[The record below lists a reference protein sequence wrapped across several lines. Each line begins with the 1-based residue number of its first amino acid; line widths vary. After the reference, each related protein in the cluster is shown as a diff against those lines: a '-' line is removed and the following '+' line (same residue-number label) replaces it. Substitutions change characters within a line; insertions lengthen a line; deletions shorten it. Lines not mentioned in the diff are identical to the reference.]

1 MRKII
6 GYEKFTSKKGM
17 PCCAVSTELP
27 YTAREGVF
35 QLGIK
40 AETVMIYGESCNV
53 IDKDSIGGELVGFF
67 GYNNG
72 VCCVQSPAVNK
83 VAK

>member
-1 MRKII
+1 MARKII
-6 GYEKFTSKKGM
+6 GFEKFTSKKGM

-27 YTAREGVF
+27 YVAREGVT

-40 AETVMIYGESCNV
+40 AETVMIYGESCSV
-53 IDKDSIGGELVGFF
+53 INKDCIGKELAGFF

-72 VCCVQSPAVNK
+72 VCMVQSPVIQ
-83 VAK
+83 

>member
-1 MRKII
+1 MREII

-17 PCCAVSTELP
+17 QCCAVSTKLP
-27 YTAREGVF
+27 YTARDNVT

-40 AETVMIYGESCNV
+40 AEPVMIYGDSCSV

-67 GYNNG
+67 GYSNG
-72 VCCVQSPAVNK
+72 VCVCQSPAVK
-83 VAK
+83 KAAK

>member
-1 MRKII
+1 MRKIV

-27 YTAREGVF
+27 YTPREGVS

-40 AETVMIYGESCNV
+40 AEVCMIYGDACNV
-53 IDKDSIGGELVGFF
+53 IDKDCIGKELVGFF
-67 GYNNG
+67 GYSNG
-72 VCCVQSPAVNK
+72 VCMVQSPAVNK
-83 VAK
+83 

>member
-1 MRKII
+1 MKRKII

-27 YTAREGVF
+27 YTPREGVE

-40 AETVMIYGESCNV
+40 AETVMIYGDSCSV
-53 IDKDSIGGELVGFF
+53 INKNAIGKELAGFF

-72 VCCVQSPAVNK
+72 VCCVQGPV
-83 VAK
+83 VQ

>member
-17 PCCAVSTELP
+17 QCCAVSTELP
-27 YTAREGVF
+27 YTPRDNVT

-40 AETVMIYGESCNV
+40 AETVMIYGDSCTV
-53 IDKDSIGGELVGFF
+53 IDKDSIGAELVGFF
-67 GYNNG
+67 GYSNG
-72 VCCVQSPAVNK
+72 VCVVQSPAVNK
-83 VAK
+83 AAK